1 MIGNVCLPMI
11 SIAASTE
18 NGFPSTGV
26 VRKNTLRSISVA
38 DMPDFRGLSS
48 SLTIPAVPVVPGD
61 VVLPDIS
68 ILMLSL
74 LTVSDA
80 RSVRCNG
87 DLTFLFASGLL
98 VQRLRKLQLLP
109 ILTLSVYVDSYAY
122 GAMKLT
128 LSSNRTRSEVQS
140 SPTVTQLHVSLP
152 FTCKVDQFTM

>member
-87 DLTFLFASGLL
+87 DLTVLFASGLL

-109 ILTLSVYVDSYAY
+109 ILTLSVYVDS
-122 GAMKLT
+122 
-128 LSSNRTRSEVQS
+128 
-140 SPTVTQLHVSLP
+140 
-152 FTCKVDQFTM
+152 